1 MDEYKSLVSG
11 FVSGAIHTIV
21 GFPLDTLKTLKQS
34 NNINKN
40 INFKNIFKGLIYP
53 VSQVSLVNALTF
65 GSNNYFKKNHNHNY
79 INITDLLYS
88 LDIHDVK
95 LFLN

>member
-34 NNINKN
+34 TNEIKN
-40 INFKNIFKGLIYP
+40 QNQNLILKPKKIIIF
-53 VSQVSLVNALTF
+53 T
-65 GSNNYFKKNHNHNY
+65 
-79 INITDLLYS
+79 
-88 LDIHDVK
+88 
-95 LFLN
+95 